1 MELLVVQ
8 VESIIIIINII
19 LRTDYR
25 YERALAATN
34 IINHYSASQHFTHIC
49 TRYICGYLI
58 LNVFYYRYQR
68 THQESLSS
76 GDCYIPAYLKIET
89 TRIIGV
95 KELLQQDQGL
105 LPTVTPEY

>member
-1 MELLVVQ
+1 MKELLQ
-8 VESIIIIINII
+8 QNKYYKPLLSI
-19 LRTDYR
+19 TTFY
-25 YERALAATN
+25 
-34 IINHYSASQHFTHIC
+34 THLYKI
-49 TRYICGYLI
+49 YVI

-105 LPTVTPEY
+105 P